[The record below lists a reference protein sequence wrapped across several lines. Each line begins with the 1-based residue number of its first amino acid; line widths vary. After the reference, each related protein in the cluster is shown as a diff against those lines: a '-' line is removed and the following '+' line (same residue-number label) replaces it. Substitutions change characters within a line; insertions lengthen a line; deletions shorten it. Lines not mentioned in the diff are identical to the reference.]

1 VTEPAENPPSAL
13 RRVLAAREFAR
24 TRLVEPPPPKPATPP
39 AASRAGR
46 DLRAAT
52 AVGVGL
58 LAVVT
63 LSLIF
68 VVEAFVAL
76 AVLACLIADVELT
89 RAAAVRKLRVPLLP
103 LWVGS
108 VGMLVSAWVG
118 GPAALVTALVLTAGT
133 IFVWRLLDGGG
144 IEAVRDAAAGIF
156 IAAWVPFLAGFAVL
170 MVASDRGPL
179 LVATFILMVVGN
191 DLGGYIAGVL
201 FGKHPMAPSISPKK
215 SWEGFAGSILLSAA
229 LGALMLGVVLDA
241 PWWAGVALGVLTV
254 LTATTGDLS
263 ESLIKRDLGLKD
275 LGHILPGHG
284 GVMDRLD
291 SLLVTAPACYLVFSL
306 AVTG

>member
-1 VTEPAENPPSAL
+1 MTEPAENPSSAL
-13 RRVLAAREFAR
+13 KRILAAREMAR
-24 TRLVEPPPPKPATPP
+24 TRLVEPPPPKPATP

-58 LAVVT
+58 IAVVALT
-63 LSLIF
+63 LIF
-68 VVEAFVAL
+68 SVEAFV
-76 AVLACLIADVELT
+76 VLVVIACLVADVELT
-89 RAAAVRKLRVPLLP
+89 RATAVKRLRVPLLP
-103 LWVGS
+103 LWVGT
-108 VGMLVSAWVG
+108 VGMLVSGWVG
-118 GPAALVTALVLTAGT
+118 GPSALVTALILTAGT

-144 IEAVRDAAAGIF
+144 LDAVRDAAAGIF
-156 IAAWVPFLAGFAVL
+156 IAAYVPFLAGFAVL
-170 MVASDRGPL
+170 MVAADRGPL

-215 SWEGFAGSILLSAA
+215 SWEGFAGSILLSSG
-229 LGALMLGVVLDA
+229 LGVLMLAVVLDA
-241 PWWAGVALGVLTV
+241 PWWAGVALGILTV

-291 SLLVTAPACYLVFSL
+291 SLLVTAPVCYLVFSL
-306 AVTG
+306 AVTS